1 MDISLMDRYMSLI
14 GDESN
19 EDKYYIS
26 SDMLATY
33 GVLSIVNDRQRLKSY
48 HVKRY
53 LNGTNILI
61 ENIEYKLR
69 LQLLAAK

>member
-26 SDMLATY
+26 SDMLATN

-69 LQLLAAK
+69 LQLLTPK